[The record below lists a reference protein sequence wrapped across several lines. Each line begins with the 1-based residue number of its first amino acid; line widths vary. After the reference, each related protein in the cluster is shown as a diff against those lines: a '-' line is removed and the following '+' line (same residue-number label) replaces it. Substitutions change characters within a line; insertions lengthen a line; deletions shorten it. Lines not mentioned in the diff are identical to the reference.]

1 MRSIAFSRRAA
12 EREVPVADS
21 RANDDPRAHAIRDR
35 YRALFG
41 GPKVPVP
48 VEAIAEDLLGLRI
61 SQSDDLGDCSGMLL
75 PYERRI
81 LLNATESPAADP
93 ELRRQRFTIAHEIG
107 HWVCH
112 CLEGKRPEQPT
123 AMCRHQDLRQD
134 ADRMI
139 EREANVFA
147 AELLMPEAAVR
158 EAWSRQQDVDAL
170 ARTFDVSPLALGW
183 RLYSFDLAPRPDV
196 VA

>member
-1 MRSIAFSRRAA
+1 
-12 EREVPVADS
+12 
-21 RANDDPRAHAIRDR
+21 
-35 YRALFG
+35 
-41 GPKVPVP
+41 
-48 VEAIAEDLLGLRI
+48 
-61 SQSDDLGDCSGMLL
+61 
-75 PYERRI
+75 
-81 LLNATESPAADP
+81 
-93 ELRRQRFTIAHEIG
+93 
-107 HWVCH
+107 
-112 CLEGKRPEQPT
+112 
-123 AMCRHQDLRQD
+123 
-134 ADRMI
+134 MI